1 MSSPVPGS
9 LSAPGPAGAPSR
21 PGRMGT
27 MPRGETGLVDASST
41 ATAMGSTR
49 GLRAVRLSRLNPGLM
64 RRLDEARN
72 CGDVSEDLDNG
83 HAMLIQ
89 ASKQASTGALP
100 YHKAMVASSSPEPR
114 VTATGTAE
122 SRQKW
127 PLALSSPARSTMWEG
142 LDPSQ
147 ALSSSGR
154 VKAGPAGSTAV
165 VPGAASRRHL
175 GLRRLPGEPLGP
187 FGRDKL
193 LDSFSQFRQNGG
205 HLGPMSTSASRL
217 ELGEEAHLQEL
228 EALQHRCLEL
238 EALVAELRA
247 GKRKRSKGTSSRP
260 QSGRSSPLQEP
271 VLDEQAL
278 GLRRRAEEAETRS
291 EVLATELAEAT
302 AQLVE
307 TEDAARARLAEA
319 TASLRASEAAC
330 LGAVEAA
337 RDATEAKR
345 RAEQRLAVEAA
356 NAERAA
362 GAESVAA
369 AAAKLAQEE
378 ARQARLVS
386 RRRGFL
392 AALERAEFNE
402 LGLQATLFQG
412 WRRWLGDE
420 HLARARESLQVQ
432 AVQLQHAERAVAAA
446 EARVQAANAA
456 AAEAEAREARAA
468 RRGAG
473 GGSEKSLAAAARQ
486 RVLRG
491 VEATLQSSERATVL
505 TVMAAWRTALSTRRT
520 VGSLQAA
527 LFAEE
532 ADRASAIR
540 AQRSECDVLLLQA
553 EARHRISLQRL
564 RSELADAQALAMKT
578 SESSAAANDSP
589 QASMG
594 ETEEQDI
601 ATYAEEDDSDET
613 VTASPSHHAADG

>member
-1 MSSPVPGS
+1 
-9 LSAPGPAGAPSR
+9 
-21 PGRMGT
+21 
-27 MPRGETGLVDASST
+27 MPRGDAGLVDAGST
-41 ATAMGSTR
+41 ATGMGSTR

-83 HAMLIQ
+83 HARLIQ
-89 ASKQASTGALP
+89 ASKQASAGALP
-100 YHKAMVASSSPEPR
+100 YHKTMVASSSPEPR
-114 VTATGTAE
+114 GAATGTAE
-122 SRQKW
+122 SKQKW

-142 LDPSQ
+142 LDPPQ

-154 VKAGPAGSTAV
+154 VKAGPAGSAAV
-165 VPGAASRRHL
+165 GPGAANRRHL

-205 HLGPMSTSASRL
+205 HLAPMATSASRL
-217 ELGEEAHLQEL
+217 ELGEEAHLQEI

-238 EALVAELRA
+238 EALVAELR
-247 GKRKRSKGTSSRP
+247 KRRRSKDASSRP
-260 QSGRSSPLQEP
+260 QSGRSSPLEEP
-271 VLDEQAL
+271 VLDEHAL
-278 GLRRRAEEAETRS
+278 GLQRRVEEAETRS

-302 AQLVE
+302 AQLLE
-307 TEDAARARLAEA
+307 TEDVAHARVVEA

-337 RDATEAKR
+337 RDATEAKH
-345 RAEQRLAVEAA
+345 RAEQNLAREAA

-369 AAAKLAQEE
+369 AAAKSAQEE
-378 ARQARLVS
+378 TRQVRLAS

-392 AALERAEFNE
+392 AALERAESNE
-402 LGLQATLFQG
+402 LGLQAALFQG

-420 HLARARESLQVQ
+420 RLARAQESLQVQ

-456 AAEAEAREARAA
+456 AAEAEARAA
-468 RRGAG
+468 RRGLSGGSGVA
-473 GGSEKSLAAAARQ
+473 GGSEKSLAAAVRQ
-486 RVLRG
+486 KVLRG

-564 RSELADAQALAMKT
+564 RTELADAQALAIKN
-578 SESSAAANDSP
+578 SEASAPPATNVVRLQASP
-589 QASMG
+589 QASTG
-594 ETEEQDI
+594 ETEEQ
-601 ATYAEEDDSDET
+601 EDDSDET
-613 VTASPSHHAADG
+613 VTAMPSPTAVDGQIGAEAGDTE

>member
-1 MSSPVPGS
+1 
-9 LSAPGPAGAPSR
+9 
-21 PGRMGT
+21 
-27 MPRGETGLVDASST
+27 MPRGDAGLVDASST
-41 ATAMGSTR
+41 ATGMGSTR

-64 RRLDEARN
+64 RRLDVARN
-72 CGDVSEDLDNG
+72 CGDVSEELDNG

-89 ASKQASTGALP
+89 ASKQASSGALP
-100 YHKAMVASSSPEPR
+100 YHKTMVASSSPEPR
-114 VTATGTAE
+114 GTAPGTAE
-122 SRQKW
+122 SKQKW
-127 PLALSSPARSTMWEG
+127 PLALSSPARSTLWEG
-142 LDPSQ
+142 LDPPQ
-147 ALSSSGR
+147 ALSGSGR
-154 VKAGPAGSTAV
+154 VKAGPAGSAAV
-165 VPGAASRRHL
+165 GPGAANRRHL

-205 HLGPMSTSASRL
+205 HLAPMTTSASRL
-217 ELGEEAHLQEL
+217 ELGEEEHLQDL

-238 EALVAELRA
+238 EALVAQLRA
-247 GKRKRSKGTSSRP
+247 SKKRCKGTSSRP
-260 QSGRSSPLQEP
+260 QSGRSSPLEEP

-278 GLRRRAEEAETRS
+278 GLQRRVEEAETRS

-302 AQLVE
+302 AQLLE
-307 TEDAARARLAEA
+307 TEDVAHARVVEA

-345 RAEQRLAVEAA
+345 RAEQSLALEAA

-378 ARQARLVS
+378 TRQARLAS

-402 LGLQATLFQG
+402 LGLQAALFQG

-420 HLARARESLQVQ
+420 RFARAQESLQVQ

-456 AAEAEAREARAA
+456 AAEAEARAA
-468 RRGAG
+468 RRGSSGGSGVAG

-486 RVLRG
+486 KVLRG

-505 TVMAAWRTALSTRRT
+505 TVMAAWRTAVSTRRT

-564 RSELADAQALAMKT
+564 RTELADAQALAIKT
-578 SESSAAANDSP
+578 AEASAATNVVRL
-589 QASMG
+589 QASAQASTG
-594 ETEEQDI
+594 ETEEQ
-601 ATYAEEDDSDET
+601 EDDSDET
-613 VTASPSHHAADG
+613 VTATPSPHAADRPDTD